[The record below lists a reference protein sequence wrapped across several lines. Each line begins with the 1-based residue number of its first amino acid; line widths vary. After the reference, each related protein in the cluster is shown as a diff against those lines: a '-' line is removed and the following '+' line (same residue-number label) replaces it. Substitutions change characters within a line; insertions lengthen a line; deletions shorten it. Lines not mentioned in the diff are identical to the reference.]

1 MNSTNSEVSR
11 AEPPRVC
18 QLITEL
24 GPGGAERS
32 VYELSRRLDRRRFDV
47 QVVAL
52 RGGVFAER
60 LAEAGVKAAVLG
72 VRGRWD
78 LAKLAGLAGLLR
90 RERIDILHTHLFHAD
105 LVGRAAAYLAGTPHL
120 VHTVRTAE
128 ARFRPWQF
136 AFSRMLARQ
145 CERIVCVSPSVRSH
159 HARKSGLPADRY
171 TVIPNGVDLRAFV
184 RDEEAR
190 ERLRQ
195 EWQIPPSRVLA
206 AYVGRLSREKGIDT
220 LLATMSRLAAQ
231 GKAADLVI
239 AGDGPLG
246 PKVGRFVSSGQGE
259 RRVRWLGFVPDV
271 RGVLSAADFLVM
283 PSRWE
288 GCPVGLV
295 EAMAVGL
302 PAAASRVAGVV
313 DVAVGG
319 RTALLVPP
327 EDPPALAG
335 AIRRLID
342 DAGLRARLGN
352 AALRRAREFAIEA
365 TVAGHERLY
374 DSLMAGR

>member
-1 MNSTNSEVSR
+1 M
-11 AEPPRVC
+11 PPTRVC

-32 VYELSRRLDRRRFDV
+32 VYELSRRLGGRRFAV
-47 QVVAL
+47 QVAAL
-52 RGGVFAER
+52 RGGVFADR
-60 LAEAGVKAAVLG
+60 LTEAGVKVTVLG
-72 VRGRWD
+72 VRGKWD
-78 LAKLAGLAGLLR
+78 LPKLAGLAGMLR

-105 LVGRAAAYLAGTPHL
+105 LAGRAASYFAGTPHL

-136 AFSRMLARQ
+136 AFARLLARR

-159 HARKSGLPADRY
+159 HARKSGLPASRY
-171 TVIPNGVDLRAFV
+171 TVIPNGVDVSSFG
-184 RDEEAR
+184 RDQEAR
-190 ERLRQ
+190 DRLRQ
-195 EWQIPPSRVLA
+195 QWGIEPGRVLG
-206 AYVGRLSREKGIDT
+206 AYVGRLSHEKGIDT
-220 LLATMSRLAAQ
+220 LLAAMRTLAAS

-246 PKVGRFVSSGQGE
+246 ATVRQFVSSGQGE

-288 GCPVGLV
+288 GCPVALV
-295 EAMAVGL
+295 EAMAAGL
-302 PAAASRVAGVV
+302 PAVASRVAGVV
-313 DVAVGG
+313 DLAVEG

-327 EDPPALAG
+327 EDPTALGEAM
-335 AIRRLID
+335 RRLID
-342 DAGLRARLGN
+342 DAGLRARLG
-352 AALRRAREFAIEA
+352 AAASQRAGEFSIEA
-365 TVAGHERLY
+365 TVAAHEHLY
-374 DSLMAGR
+374 DSLVAGQ